1 MSSQEIQ
8 TTENAAGDLSPA
20 MTPVNQSVIDQMK
33 SYAEAWVH
41 AANIGEQVA
50 RTDFAGPFKGK
61 PQDMAVAIL
70 KGANLGI
77 PPENIGKAIYVVHGT
92 PSLYGKTALAIALQH
107 GYVAETIEDTP
118 EAVTVRMTSPK
129 GQEMEVRYTIE
140 RATKEGLV
148 KGNKV
153 QYDTRPSKMLYWKC
167 VGELTDRMI
176 PHLTGGM
183 PVKEDI
189 EQSEPAMKATATRMD
204 RPADRG
210 VDVVRQALAA
220 KQQLQPDE
228 DAKRVEQAKPS
239 VKVIMQRALDAIA
252 KAETDEKLT
261 SIMDYAAKQ
270 GLDQDVLDMLADRCG
285 ERAQEVGIV

>member
-8 TTENAAGDLSPA
+8 NTENAAGDLSPA

-210 VDVVRQALAA
+210 ADMVRQALAEKQQQPGEGA
-220 KQQLQPDE
+220 KQ
-228 DAKRVEQAKPS
+228 VEQAKPT
-239 VKVIMQRALDAIA
+239 VEEITQRALAAIA
-252 KAETDEKLT
+252 KANSDADLDK
-261 SIMDYAAKQ
+261 IMNHAQKQ
-270 GLDQDVLDMLADRCG
+270 DLDQATLDMLADKCG